1 MTFEE
6 WSNKKKKKSSSFEEW
21 SNANRSI
28 SKEQEEEDE
37 RKRKEYLSS
46 RKNDDIAPVKEEKK
60 TDRESTFK
68 SSSGKTHGGGGGNF
82 GKTTAEE
89 NRTWFKE
96 GEGSVWERILGSM
109 TDAGENVSSG
119 FIGIG
124 EKVVDAMTTMGAVM
138 NRSNMM
144 KAAES
149 EILLN
154 TLSGKESEGV
164 FDKYQKKQEEW
175 EKEVGDFV
183 AKDLYDEEKIVKS
196 GTKAVAEKILNEPMR
211 KVVLDEEKY
220 SVFGDKSDALA
231 QSAGQ
236 LGGQLAVSAIPGV
249 GQVGGMAL
257 LGATAF
263 GSEAEG
269 AFREG
274 ANLNEA
280 VLSSAISAGAE
291 ILSERLGGVKFGGKT
306 LTDVAFNKLSGQV
319 TSKLAKVLVSAGKIG
334 ADAVAEGG
342 EELFS
347 GYMSAVGQKLT
358 YMEDKEIEELFS
370 DEDKLESFIG
380 GVVLGGTFGTV
391 ETAVSGRDA
400 ATGLSKSE
408 QAVVDKVVNDTI
420 AEQES
425 EGKTLTNREKTKI
438 RESVVDQMEKG
449 QIDIDTI
456 ESVLGG
462 DEYKRYTY
470 HVNSQQRLKNELEE
484 LSNIKA
490 GELTRNQQKRLEELE
505 GMDFDDTHQQNV
517 LRKKLDNKLSPMLK
531 DSKLTESY
539 REKERRGQTFEADL
553 SKYKGKQREAVERA
567 INSGVLNNTY
577 RSHELVDVLSKI
589 EADKGISFD
598 YTNNAKL
605 KESGFAVEGKT
616 VNGYANKAKGSVTLN
631 VQSSKAWQSVV
642 GHEITHILEGTDS
655 YSALQNAL
663 YEYAESKGELTSRR
677 DALTNLYSGMDADI
691 ENELTADLVGD
702 YLFTDKEFINK
713 LTGNRTLFEKVYDE
727 IKYLWNAATG
737 KEKNEI
743 EKVKREFDKVWK
755 ELSVEAKEADGKV
768 QLSVSEIVDE
778 NNNSYGTGVK
788 LDSTLLDDLTPGE
801 RVEMVKERV
810 KELGGKPFT
819 AYDGNGNAV
828 NVMIAEAKAKF
839 KNKNG
844 KIIPVNKDLTTKYI
858 DNETKQEAVVLADEL
873 ILTAKYEDSK
883 APMYPHGWLDN
894 NGKNNWEYWTTY
906 VQDKNNTIWQ
916 ATLNIATTADGE
928 KILYDVSPIKKAGRS
943 VKSDTLPADN
953 SIAPLPENV
962 NTQFSLSSDTNGN
975 NLSKEQQEY
984 FKDSKVVD
992 ENGNLKVMYHG
1003 TPSGDFTVF
1012 RDGTYFT
1019 ENKWYADLYQNPGA
1033 SSINSRKTVTN
1044 PKTYE
1049 VYLDI
1054 KKPFD
1059 ISDPEARDIYINDY
1073 IKGGNATGINPYLS
1087 DAEYAK
1093 INSIDWTEGE
1103 DLRDFLI
1110 DNEYDYDGLVLDEG
1124 AVGGY
1129 GDDVKYRGKS
1139 YVIFSPE
1146 QVKEV
1151 GNKNPTSDPD
1161 IRFSLSSAVEE
1172 TKDLMALHNLHT
1184 SELLETLKL
1193 NGLPSPSVAIV
1204 KAKDGHEKYG
1214 DVSLILPK
1222 ETIDP
1227 QVNKANRIYGS
1238 DAWTPTR
1245 SNAQVEYEVNYDAQ
1259 RKFEKEVEQ
1268 LSNNVANGV
1277 FSKSSVLGM
1286 AGIEGTTDKN
1296 LNEIAEK
1303 ISGYDAVQAAYVA
1316 EMGGDVEV
1324 VYREKEFDS
1333 YGNKVLKRYIDN
1345 VGEQEVA
1352 RLAAKMLTGERL
1364 SAEEVETAKDA
1375 IVEDWTAKKEYALKR
1390 KPELREERIAK
1401 FRDGLSDIRVED
1413 FIGHAW
1419 DFYENTGATTEEIDR
1434 NATGENLRNAA
1445 SRSDVEAWV
1454 ADKLQGLLGEP
1465 GIYNGKD
1472 PFTPSGKQRSFSETH
1487 WDYTLENIVR
1497 AMNNADTRG
1506 ANMWNVSGEAIMAT
1520 ATPEYKTID
1529 DVRADKDRLYKADDD
1544 YYEQIKS
1551 DITSELQTVTS
1562 DIIKT
1567 TEHHSDNQYDEEQIV
1582 GRVIMEAAQGKKTVA
1597 DVKRVFSK
1605 NGYRIGDAQAE
1616 SVLSLF
1622 ERASSV
1628 PTGYFEAKPQRAV
1641 GLDEVGVFVIPR
1653 NADVKLKQEL
1663 LNRGYNIAEY
1673 DPDVEGDRQRVVN
1686 NFEEYKFSLS
1696 NVGEESAPVGNYS
1709 TPLKDLALE
1718 EDIAPVTENVAP
1730 TTDAPFPNEIA
1741 PMTEEEANAIQ
1752 DEKANADAAAEGL
1765 PKSRKQLHNNIIND
1779 TKATFSSNGFDFDD
1793 VLAKA
1798 KNLSTFSTVDNTP
1811 QRVMEKA
1818 LGYKQGQVLADL
1830 TVNKVAQNETA
1841 GIKWL
1846 NSFTDRKNGVLAQ
1859 LSRQYRIKPGSKESA
1874 AAQMYAEGF
1883 YVNDNNDII
1892 AYGDAELA
1900 KDFPNEGVQNR
1911 IKGLAHDPVIRK
1923 IYDETLNA
1931 INDSRTRNAYPE
1943 IQRLENYFL
1952 HFRAMDDTFSK
1963 LGLPFNPND
1972 IRAKDLP
1979 TDLNGVTAD
1988 LKPGQPYFASA
1999 MHRTGKRTSFDLLG
2013 GLERYLTSA
2022 KNQIYHIDDI
2032 QMLRAL
2038 RNYIADT
2045 YGQANGLEGI
2055 DALTEEEAQEKI
2067 EQVYGSHLST
2077 FAKFLNEEANVLA
2090 GKTALIDRGLEGI
2103 IGRRGMTFLDTVN
2116 RQVGSNMV
2124 GFNISSSLTNFL
2136 PVAQTLAKAGK
2147 FDFTKAFAQTVSN
2160 KITSIFGKSDG
2171 FTENS
2176 PVVIRRKGADR
2187 FYRTPWQKAG
2197 DAGYLLMSA
2206 VDDVSTE
2213 LIARTKYNELTRK
2226 GMDEQTAH
2234 FETDKWVSRL
2244 MGDRSL
2250 GQQPQLYNSKTLGVL
2265 TKFQLEVR
2273 NQLDSQF
2280 YDTIQEAK
2288 VSNEDIQNALA
2299 RNAKT
2304 AAKVTSTFAQ
2314 LAVVQ
2319 HLYGKAFESVAG
2331 YNPAFDII
2339 STLATMFG
2347 YDDDE
2352 ESEDTV
2358 LDNIEQGFLEL
2369 LEDLPYTSTF
2379 TGGRIPISSA
2389 LPITELIKGVDQYGN
2404 EKSRLET
2411 IKEAAPYYVL
2421 PGGYGQIKKTKAGLD
2436 MFSDEFPVSGS
2447 YTDSGKLRFPVE
2459 DTPLNRV
2466 QAAVFGQYASQ
2477 NAREYFD
2484 NDYAPL
2490 NEKQIQEYI
2499 DVDIPISEYR
2509 DYREGLKG
2517 LETNEEKFDYISGLD
2532 LPTDKKNILVNNVVD
2547 RKESVDLENYE
2558 DFSDYE
2564 EFDFA
2569 TKNPEKWNFLQENGI
2584 SYDAY
2589 NESEET
2595 REAYNWAYKN
2605 PEGYTVAKA
2614 ITEDVI
2620 TYRQYT
2626 SDLYDIKADKDENG
2640 KSINGSRKEKVLDYI
2655 NNLDADYYTKIVLW
2669 KSEYP
2674 SDDTY
2679 NSEIVD
2685 FVNNHSGLSYEER
2698 VTILSE
2704 LGFRVDEKGNIYA
2717 D

>member
-1 MTFEE
+1 MSFEE
-6 WSNKKKKKSSSFEEW
+6 WSNNKKKKKSSSFEEW
-21 SNANRSI
+21 SNANRGV
-28 SKEQEEEDE
+28 SKQQEEEDE
-37 RKRKEYLSS
+37 KKRQAYLSQNKS
-46 RKNDDIAPVKEEKK
+46 KEDDDIAPVREDTEE
-60 TDRESTFK
+60 
-68 SSSGKTHGGGGGNF
+68 
-82 GKTTAEE
+82 
-89 NRTWFKE
+89 RTWFKDS
-96 GEGSVWERILGSM
+96 EGSLWDTILGSG
-109 TDAGENVSSG
+109 TDLLEHASAGLM
-119 FIGIG
+119 GIG
-124 EKVVDAMTTMGAVM
+124 EKITDAAVSVGSVL
-138 NRSNMM
+138 NRGNMM
-144 KAAES
+144 QAAQNELTFNLMTGR
-149 EILLN
+149 E
-154 TLSGKESEGV
+154 TEGV
-164 FDKYQKKQEEW
+164 LDKYQKYIEEG
-175 EKEVGDFV
+175 EKEVAEFV
-183 AKDLYDEEKIVKS
+183 AKDLYDEEEIAKRLISDNAMKIGVDS
-196 GTKAVAEKILNEPMR
+196 EKN
-211 KVVLDEEKY
+211 
-220 SVFGDKSDALA
+220 SVFGAKSDDLA
-231 QSAGQ
+231 MSAGQ
-236 LGGQLAVSAIPGV
+236 LGGQLLVSAIPGV
-249 GQVGGMAL
+249 GQAGGMAM

-263 GSEAEG
+263 GSEAEN
-269 AFREG
+269 ALKEG
-274 ANLNEA
+274 ATLNEA
-280 VLSSAISAGAE
+280 MLSATISAGAE
-291 ILSERLGGVKFGGKT
+291 LLSEKLGGVKFGGKT
-306 LTDVAFNKLSGQV
+306 LTDTVFEKLSGQV
-319 TSKLAKVLVSAGKIG
+319 TSKLAKILVSAGKIG
-334 ADAVAEGG
+334 TDAIAEGG

-347 GYMSAVGQKLT
+347 GYMSAVGQKLS
-358 YMEDKEIEELFS
+358 YMKDKEIEELFS

-400 ATGLSKSE
+400 ASGLNKSE
-408 QAVVDKVVNDTI
+408 QAVVDKVVEDAV
-420 AEQES
+420 AEKEK
-425 EGKTLTNREKTKI
+425 GGTPLTNREKAKI

-462 DEYKRYTY
+462 DAYKSYKET
-470 HVNSQQRLKNELEE
+470 VDSEDSLKTE
-484 LSNIKA
+484 LS
-490 GELTRNQQKRLEELE
+490 ELRKMKSGDMNDIQTSRMAELKE
-505 GMDFDDTHQQNV
+505 MNLDDTTKRDG
-517 LRKKLDNKLSPMLK
+517 LRKALDDKISPMLK
-531 DSKLTESY
+531 GSKLTESY
-539 REKERRGQTFEADL
+539 RERERRGQAFEADL
-553 SKYKGKQREAVERA
+553 SKYTGKQREAVERA
-567 INSGVLNNTY
+567 VKSGVLNNTY

-589 EADKGISFD
+589 EADKGIAFD
-598 YTNNAKL
+598 YTNNKKL
-605 KESGFAVEGKT
+605 QESGFAVEGKT

-655 YSALQNAL
+655 YNALRNAL
-663 YEYAESKGELTSRR
+663 YEYAESKGELASRR
-677 DALTNLYSGMDADI
+677 DTLTSLYNGMDADI
-691 ENELTADLVGD
+691 ENELAADLVGE
-702 YLFTDKEFINK
+702 YLFTDKDFINK
-713 LTGNRTLFEKVYDE
+713 LTGNRTLFQKVYDE

-737 KEKNEI
+737 KEKTEI
-743 EKVKREFDKVWK
+743 EKVKSEFDKAWK
-755 ELSVEAKEADGKV
+755 ELSVEAKEAEGKV

-778 NNNSYGTGVK
+778 NNNSYGMGVK
-788 LDSTLLDDLTPGE
+788 LDSTLLDDLTPDE

-873 ILTAKYEDSK
+873 ILTAKYEDGK
-883 APMYPHGWLDN
+883 APVYPHGWLDN

-962 NTQFSLSSDTNGN
+962 NTQFSVSVDSIAEKYKDKTDYLFISERKNGTISIDNMVVKEKYRNQGVGTSILNDVISYADANGKTITLTPTSEFGTKAKLTKWYKANGFVENKGKNADFTLSDTMYRLPKKGVQFSLSPETVTDSNGN
-975 NLSKEQQEY
+975 ELSIGVQKR
-984 FKDSKVVD
+984 FANSKAVD
-992 ENGNLKVMYHG
+992 ENGNLKVLYHG
-1003 TPSGDFTVF
+1003 TYAGEFYTFDKSKGSVEGDFGSGF
-1012 RDGTYFT
+1012 YFT
-1019 ENKWYADLYQNPGA
+1019 DSEQDVETNYEDGGPDFENK
-1033 SSINSRKTVTN
+1033 
-1044 PKTYE
+1044 
-1049 VYLDI
+1049 
-1054 KKPFD
+1054 
-1059 ISDPEARDIYINDY
+1059 
-1073 IKGGNATGINPYLS
+1073 
-1087 DAEYAK
+1087 
-1093 INSIDWTEGE
+1093 
-1103 DLRDFLI
+1103 
-1110 DNEYDYDGLVLDEG
+1110 
-1124 AVGGY
+1124 
-1129 GDDVKYRGKS
+1129 
-1139 YVIFSPE
+1139 
-1146 QVKEV
+1146 
-1151 GNKNPTSDPD
+1151 
-1161 IRFSLSSAVEE
+1161 
-1172 TKDLMALHNLHT
+1172 
-1184 SELLETLKL
+1184 
-1193 NGLPSPSVAIV
+1193 
-1204 KAKDGHEKYG
+1204 
-1214 DVSLILPK
+1214 
-1222 ETIDP
+1222 
-1227 QVNKANRIYGS
+1227 
-1238 DAWTPTR
+1238 
-1245 SNAQVEYEVNYDAQ
+1245 
-1259 RKFEKEVEQ
+1259 
-1268 LSNNVANGV
+1268 
-1277 FSKSSVLGM
+1277 
-1286 AGIEGTTDKN
+1286 
-1296 LNEIAEK
+1296 
-1303 ISGYDAVQAAYVA
+1303 
-1316 EMGGDVEV
+1316 
-1324 VYREKEFDS
+1324 
-1333 YGNKVLKRYIDN
+1333 
-1345 VGEQEVA
+1345 VA
-1352 RLAAKMLTGERL
+1352 RLAERIE
-1364 SAEEVETAKDA
+1364 AEEDIEYQEAQARAREELYKGGHKFEVYLNIENPA
-1375 IVEDWTAKKEYALKR
+1375 IVGETILFD
-1390 KPELREERIAK
+1390 PE
-1401 FRDGLSDIRVED
+1401 S
-1413 FIGHAW
+1413 
-1419 DFYENTGATTEEIDR
+1419 
-1434 NATGENLRNAA
+1434 
-1445 SRSDVEAWV
+1445 
-1454 ADKLQGLLGEP
+1454 
-1465 GIYNGKD
+1465 
-1472 PFTPSGKQRSFSETH
+1472 
-1487 WDYTLENIVR
+1487 
-1497 AMNNADTRG
+1497 
-1506 ANMWNVSGEAIMAT
+1506 
-1520 ATPEYKTID
+1520 
-1529 DVRADKDRLYKADDD
+1529 
-1544 YYEQIKS
+1544 YYEQYDRGDYDSEEDYEDDVEQYIAD
-1551 DITSELQTVTS
+1551 DIEKIIW
-1562 DIIKT
+1562 DIERNT
-1567 TEHHSDNQYDEEQIV
+1567 TLFSTDGI
-1582 GRVIMEAAQGKKTVA
+1582 A
-1597 DVKRVFSK
+1597 DVLWNAIDEGGVDIEQLKANINELYLEDDMGNFAGNEATRQIIESLGYDGIIDPTVSGKWNMDMEEGTTHYIVFKPNQIKDIS
-1605 NGYRIGDAQAE
+1605 NQN
-1616 SVLSLF
+1616 
-1622 ERASSV
+1622 
-1628 PTGYFEAKPQRAV
+1628 PT
-1641 GLDEVGVFVIPR
+1641 D
-1653 NADVKLKQEL
+1653 N
-1663 LNRGYNIAEY
+1663 
-1673 DPDVEGDRQRVVN
+1673 PDIR
-1686 NFEEYKFSLS
+1686 KSLS
-1696 NVGEESAPVGNYS
+1696 NEGEQFAPVGNYS

-1718 EDIAPVTENVAP
+1718 EDIAPVAENVAP
-1730 TTDAPFPNEIA
+1730 TTEAPFPNEIA

-1752 DEKANADAAAEGL
+1752 DEKAKADAAAEGL

-1818 LGYKQGQVLADL
+1818 LGYKEGQVLADL
-1830 TVNKVAQNETA
+1830 TVNKVAQNEAA

-1900 KDFPNEGVQNR
+1900 KDFPDKGVQNR
-1911 IKGLAHDPVIRK
+1911 IKGLARDPRIRQ
-1923 IYDETLNA
+1923 IYDDTLNA

-2032 QMLRAL
+2032 QTLRAL

-2136 PVAQTLAKAGK
+2136 PVAQTFAKTNK

-2160 KITSIFGKSDG
+2160 KISSVFGKNDG

-2176 PVVIRRKGADR
+2176 PVAIRRKGADR

-2197 DAGYLLMSA
+2197 DAGYFLMSA

-2213 LIARTKYNELTRK
+2213 LIARTKFNELTRK

-2250 GQQPQLYNSKTLGVL
+2250 GQQPQLYNSKTLGVF

-2288 VSNEDIQNALA
+2288 VSNEDIHNALA

-2319 HLYGKAFESVAG
+2319 HLYGVAFESVAG

-2347 YDDDE
+2347 FDDDE

-2389 LPITELIKGVDQYGN
+2389 LPVTELIKGVDQYGN
-2404 EKSRLET
+2404 KKSRLET
-2411 IKEAAPYYVL
+2411 IKGAAPYFVL
-2421 PGGYGQIKKTKAGLD
+2421 PGGYGQGKKTVAGLN
-2436 MFSDEFPVSGS
+2436 MFSDEHPVSGS

-2459 DTPLNRV
+2459 KTPLNV
-2466 QAAVFGQYASQ
+2466 AQAAVFGQYASK

-2484 NDYAPL
+2484 NGYAPL
-2490 NEKQIQEYI
+2490 SDKQTKEYI

-2517 LETNEEKFDYISGLD
+2517 LDTNEEKFDYISGLD
-2532 LPTDKKNILVNNVVD
+2532 LPVSKKNILVNNVVD
-2547 RKESVDLENYE
+2547 RKEPVDLENYE

-2569 TKNPEKWNFLQENGI
+2569 TKNPEKWDFLQENGI

-2605 PEGYTVAKA
+2605 PEGYAVSKA
-2614 ITEDVI
+2614 ITEDVV
-2620 TYRQYT
+2620 TYRRYT

-2640 KSINGSRKEKVLDYI
+2640 KSISGSRKEKVLDYI
-2655 NNLDADYYTKIVLW
+2655 NNLDADYYTKIILW

-2679 NSEIVD
+2679 NGEIVN
-2685 FVNNHSGLSYEER
+2685 FVNNHSDLSYEER
-2698 VTILSE
+2698 VAILTK
-2704 LGFRVDEKGNIYA
+2704 LGFRVDENGNIYV

>member
-505 GMDFDDTHQQNV
+505 GMNFDDTHQQNV

-677 DALTNLYSGMDADI
+677 DALTNMYSGMDADI

-743 EKVKREFDKVWK
+743 EKVKREFDKAWK
-755 ELSVEAKEADGKV
+755 ELSVEAKEGDGKV

-778 NNNSYGTGVK
+778 DNNSYGIGVK
-788 LDSTLLDDLTPGE
+788 LDSTLLDDLTHDE

-873 ILTAKYEDSK
+873 ILTAKYEDRK

-906 VQDKNNTIWQ
+906 IQDKNNTIWQ

-953 SIAPLPENV
+953 SISPLPENV
-962 NTQFSLSSDTNGN
+962 NTQFSVSSNGDSEKLSVSDSDSKSGVEYDKTSESYSPIKYSIGSWNESDYVSNRQKAAESMANTLGVTEEKATKYIDDVNSIAKMIADDKERLSYEPSPDRSAFVSNAEYGGSIDFSTICKKRRLFTGTFEAIQNALPNTALTADEVLEIRKMMKDKGYEVSCGLCYVEGSRTNMGLFTKQFIERYAATN
-975 NLSKEQQEY
+975 PEYVPNMAEMNTATGQEKIRKEHPEVYDAYEYFMNHYGRLSPTDKALFASQQKPKMYQMATEYKGEILNKFGKKNSSVETKNKNGGLRLQSFSDFEIVHLIDSMQVIMDMSRVGLSGQAYTKVPDFAWALGDTGLKINLSLIA
-984 FKDSKVVD
+984 KDVD
-992 ENGNLKVMYHG
+992 ANGK
-1003 TPSGDFTVF
+1003 
-1012 RDGTYFT
+1012 
-1019 ENKWYADLYQNPGA
+1019 
-1033 SSINSRKTVTN
+1033 
-1044 PKTYE
+1044 
-1049 VYLDI
+1049 
-1054 KKPFD
+1054 
-1059 ISDPEARDIYINDY
+1059 
-1073 IKGGNATGINPYLS
+1073 
-1087 DAEYAK
+1087 
-1093 INSIDWTEGE
+1093 
-1103 DLRDFLI
+1103 
-1110 DNEYDYDGLVLDEG
+1110 LVLDEVEG
-1124 AVGGY
+1124 M
-1129 GDDVKYRGKS
+1129 S
-1139 YVIFSPE
+1139 E
-1146 QVKEV
+1146 
-1151 GNKNPTSDPD
+1151 SD
-1161 IRFSLSSAVEE
+1161 A
-1172 TKDLMALHNLHT
+1172 MALRDRYSDNVGTIIVVFTDTQLKAAMADERIDYIIPYHRSQWKT
-1184 SELLETLKL
+1184 SQYESM
-1193 NGLPSPSVAIV
+1193 GLPENTQDYTPWQNESYI
-1204 KAKDGHEKYG
+1204 E
-1214 DVSLILPK
+1214 DVYDKNGKKLRP
-1222 ETIDP
+1222 D
-1227 QVNKANRIYGS
+1227 
-1238 DAWTPTR
+1238 
-1245 SNAQVEYEVNYDAQ
+1245 NYMPNTYWD
-1259 RKFEKEVEQ
+1259 
-1268 LSNNVANGV
+1268 
-1277 FSKSSVLGM
+1277 FSKSGKENAEAYLKMCAENNRKPKFSHLLVDNGDGSYSLQPDGS
-1286 AGIEGTTDKN
+1286 TDGYWKTLIDFKMYN
-1296 LNEIAEK
+1296 NDGVGVPQKPVIPDFNMDEAKRMLNEYKGGHAKFPVAQDIVDEFVSKHPDNIAPTQNVQSS
-1303 ISGYDAVQAAYVA
+1303 ISND
-1316 EMGGDVEV
+1316 
-1324 VYREKEFDS
+1324 
-1333 YGNKVLKRYIDN
+1333 
-1345 VGEQEVA
+1345 GEQ
-1352 RLAAKMLTGERL
+1352 
-1364 SAEEVETAKDA
+1364 
-1375 IVEDWTAKKEYALKR
+1375 
-1390 KPELREERIAK
+1390 
-1401 FRDGLSDIRVED
+1401 F
-1413 FIGHAW
+1413 
-1419 DFYENTGATTEEIDR
+1419 
-1434 NATGENLRNAA
+1434 
-1445 SRSDVEAWV
+1445 
-1454 ADKLQGLLGEP
+1454 EP
-1465 GIYNGKD
+1465 
-1472 PFTPSGKQRSFSETH
+1472 T
-1487 WDYTLENIVR
+1487 
-1497 AMNNADTRG
+1497 
-1506 ANMWNVSGEAIMAT
+1506 
-1520 ATPEYKTID
+1520 
-1529 DVRADKDRLYKADDD
+1529 
-1544 YYEQIKS
+1544 
-1551 DITSELQTVTS
+1551 
-1562 DIIKT
+1562 
-1567 TEHHSDNQYDEEQIV
+1567 
-1582 GRVIMEAAQGKKTVA
+1582 
-1597 DVKRVFSK
+1597 
-1605 NGYRIGDAQAE
+1605 
-1616 SVLSLF
+1616 
-1622 ERASSV
+1622 
-1628 PTGYFEAKPQRAV
+1628 
-1641 GLDEVGVFVIPR
+1641 
-1653 NADVKLKQEL
+1653 
-1663 LNRGYNIAEY
+1663 
-1673 DPDVEGDRQRVVN
+1673 
-1686 NFEEYKFSLS
+1686 
-1696 NVGEESAPVGNYS
+1696 GNYS

-1718 EDIAPVTENVAP
+1718 RDIAPVATTTETKSETAP
-1730 TTDAPFPNEIA
+1730 VDEVTKRREVESVVGGRDTFTSERAMELYDEITSLKKGVRASKSLGYLLDHGYDWGDIKTALLNIKSNPSRVVNPNSAAESLAREMIGGEYDANINSFMDAEGTSADIYAKMKSLRTELDNNISAREQAAADFDAEISQLQEVYDGKKDKNTKTANDLFRRIERVKRLKGTVDADYGKTIERIEKRLEKMGKPEYKTAMHRRAKHDEYTKLMENLVGDTSTWVDKKLGISYKINTLRRNLRDVVRNAKGERDIAKADAIYDELQGKYNHNEAELKRESIRLKESFRELDLNHHEDYYAHMIGEFRYNPDTNLTEEDVKKYYEKHKRKIDKEKVDQSVEEARKVYDELIVRVNERLREQGMKEIPYRKGYFPNFNNPKHGWLARLFNWKTVDTEIPTSIA
-1741 PMTEEEANAIQ
+1741 GLTETFNPERSYQSFDKQRKGNTKDYSLLQGLDTYIHGALDWIYHIEDIQKRRALEDYIRYVHSDEGVKAKIDEIRKSEVYDADEAQRQIDAVYAEANNPLNNFVTNLRAGTNTLANKKSENDRQMESDTNRKIYSVMTNLNNRVSANMVVGSFSSALTNFIPITQ
-1752 DEKANADAAAEGL
+1752 SWVEVSPVYSLQGMKDTILSTIRDDGMVRKSDFLTNRLMNEENLYKTGWDKASEKAAL
-1765 PKSRKQLHNNIIND
+1765 M
-1779 TKATFSSNGFDFDD
+1779 
-1793 VLAKA
+1793 
-1798 KNLSTFSTVDNTP
+1798 
-1811 QRVMEKA
+1811 MEA
-1818 LGYKQGQVLADL
+1818 ID
-1830 TVNKVAQNETA
+1830 
-1841 GIKWL
+1841 
-1846 NSFTDRKNGVLAQ
+1846 SFTSQTVWR
-1859 LSRQYRIKPGSKESA
+1859 SKYLQNISEGMSESA
-1874 AAQMYAEGF
+1874 AIENANQFAEN
-1883 YVNDNNDII
+1883 VI
-1892 AYGDAELA
+1892 AGRSRGNMPTIFDA
-1900 KDFPNEGVQNR
+1900 KN
-1911 IKGLAHDPVIRK
+1911 PV
-1923 IYDETLNA
+1923 T
-1931 INDSRTRNAYPE
+1931 
-1943 IQRLENYFL
+1943 
-1952 HFRAMDDTFSK
+1952 K
-1963 LGLPFNPND
+1963 LF
-1972 IRAKDLP
+1972 
-1979 TDLNGVTAD
+1979 
-1988 LKPGQPYFASA
+1988 
-1999 MHRTGKRTSFDLLG
+1999 TSFQLEVNNQYGYMFKDAPIDSKNKIRLVKGYAAAFLG
-2013 GLERYLTSA
+2013 AYA
-2022 KNQIYHIDDI
+2022 YN
-2032 QMLRAL
+2032 AL
-2038 RNYIADT
+2038 Y
-2045 YGQANGLEGI
+2045 
-2055 DALTEEEAQEKI
+2055 
-2067 EQVYGSHLST
+2067 
-2077 FAKFLNEEANVLA
+2077 
-2090 GKTALIDRGLEGI
+2090 
-2103 IGRRGMTFLDTVN
+2103 
-2116 RQVGSNMV
+2116 
-2124 GFNISSSLTNFL
+2124 SSL
-2136 PVAQTLAKAGK
+2136 VGRDAA
-2147 FDFTKAFAQTVSN
+2147 FDP
-2160 KITSIFGKSDG
+2160 ISIIEDLFKDIFDDDEKEPEDILLG
-2171 FTENS
+2171 FTEN
-2176 PVVIRRKGADR
+2176 
-2187 FYRTPWQKAG
+2187 
-2197 DAGYLLMSA
+2197 
-2206 VDDVSTE
+2206 
-2213 LIARTKYNELTRK
+2213 
-2226 GMDEQTAH
+2226 
-2234 FETDKWVSRL
+2234 
-2244 MGDRSL
+2244 
-2250 GQQPQLYNSKTLGVL
+2250 
-2265 TKFQLEVR
+2265 
-2273 NQLDSQF
+2273 
-2280 YDTIQEAK
+2280 
-2288 VSNEDIQNALA
+2288 
-2299 RNAKT
+2299 
-2304 AAKVTSTFAQ
+2304 
-2314 LAVVQ
+2314 
-2319 HLYGKAFESVAG
+2319 
-2331 YNPAFDII
+2331 
-2339 STLATMFG
+2339 
-2347 YDDDE
+2347 
-2352 ESEDTV
+2352 V
-2358 LDNIEQGFLEL
+2358 LDEVPFVGGL
-2369 LEDLPYTSTF
+2369 LG
-2379 TGGRIPISSA
+2379 GGRVPVSSA
-2389 LPITELIKGVDQYGN
+2389 IPYGGDYESFIRDAANAELSVKEMLKPI
-2404 EKSRLET
+2404 
-2411 IKEAAPYYVL
+2411 YYL
-2421 PGGYGQIKKTKAGLD
+2421 AMPFGGGQIKKFNEGMG
-2436 MFSDEFPVSGS
+2436 MFSDEHPVSGS
-2447 YTDSGKLRFPVE
+2447 YTESGKLRFPVE
-2459 DTPLNRV
+2459 DTPLNRM
-2466 QAAVFGQYASQ
+2466 QAAAFGQYASK

-2490 NEKQIQEYI
+2490 DEKQIQEYI
-2499 DVDIPISEYR
+2499 DVDIPIR
-2509 DYREGLKG
+2509 DYREYQEGLKG
-2517 LETNEEKFDYISGLD
+2517 LGKVDEKFDYISGLD
-2532 LPTDKKNILVNNVVD
+2532 LPVSKKNILINNVVD
-2547 RKESVDLENYE
+2547 RKDHVDLEGYE
-2558 DFSDYE
+2558 DYSDYE

-2569 TKNPEKWNFLQENGI
+2569 TKNPEKWEFLQANSV
-2584 SYDAY
+2584 SYDEYNASDESKDAY
-2589 NESEET
+2589 T
-2595 REAYNWAYKN
+2595 WAYKN
-2605 PEGYTVAKA
+2605 PESYTLSKA
-2614 ITEDVI
+2614 VSDDVV
-2620 TYRQYT
+2620 TYRQYA
-2626 SDLYDIKADKDENG
+2626 SDLDKIHADKDANG
-2640 KSINGSRKEKVLDYI
+2640 KTIKDSRKAKVIEYINGLDI
-2655 NNLDADYYTKIVLW
+2655 
-2669 KSEYP
+2669 EYGAKLVMYRYQYDG
-2674 SDDTY
+2674 DDTY
-2679 NSEIVD
+2679 NQEIVEYINSRDD
-2685 FVNNHSGLSYEER
+2685 FTYEDK
-2698 VTILSE
+2698 VTILTK
-2704 LGFRVDEKGNIYA
+2704 LGFRVEADGQIYA